1 MEAETED
8 TPKVKEP
15 EQQKVTDAG
24 EVFLLMKKDYR
35 ISRNIRS
42 QWFFSNLHRTVQVTP
57 DDQLPESD
65 RELENN
71 TLELK
76 DLQILSVL
84 PQGWKGE
91 PVDPNT
97 SYRLVHTSKATFL
110 ARRYRFVF
118 ALDLSPSTSSVDG
131 CRGRVMLEEVFA
143 ALENCLSGL
152 TEPYSAPGS
161 SHVFTPQIYVTV
173 IAYTPLISYKT
184 QQVII
189 QGCLVTQTNL
199 PALLATVRQ
208 QFYEVENKIA
218 EGSRVVMQGTD
229 DLSGGMFDDIVD
241 PLGGK
246 KAWDAMVTPDVGLV
260 NMLRYGILALQLLP
274 DNTSARIVVITDGVT
289 AMPNMEMMESLLVQL
304 RSSTIACSFLQLGS
318 AYRPSMS
325 MGYVLH
331 NQLLKF
337 LAAAT
342 FGAYLEF
349 CPGVGR
355 TAEGM
360 NMYQKALF
368 EWHFQKGLSELPLKA
383 MRGQFRES
391 VPPAMTDPEKPRWM
405 WNEKAMSACPIMRK
419 KHSENTLQ
427 VSIFNVLAVRL
438 REGYTIKEV
447 IMTKNDTQ
455 IEVKVV
461 LPWKHDVTLE
471 YTASSAW
478 PPKDTKRI
486 TQVEVSLEGSY
497 DFLHDITCPM
507 KKPFKSAYRTS
518 VVKRFWQ
525 TVHGVSRTDQLLVH
539 IQSFASNPRYYVV
552 PESVRNGVPLFYMS
566 HSSAAPVPSLQHSE
580 MKETGLAEFAA
591 FWQPMVQLDTNVWQR
606 WLHTHRITILL
617 THDKPLPYHLHIP
630 GPNGRYDT
638 VQCRVSFTEVH
649 KLLSKETSFVL
660 VESYCYVKL
669 LFSNKDK
676 PPTSFFVVRVSSK
689 PPCMVVRLAFLGG
702 TPGHIRNEI
711 VTDIKEKL
719 NTLSKRAHKVDTPK
733 GKSSPSKQ
741 GSTDKP
747 EQGQA
752 ERACLVLQ
760 AKPLEKMLIRYEKV
774 PSDYTSLYSA
784 SVEAP
789 AAARVGGSTPLITVN
804 KTATTMFGTLS
815 RYLYHQRWVWGV
827 QLGPAAPVTA
837 QDAARILAT
846 LTKTRL
852 REGFSFA
859 HCYSG
864 MVSMVAEV
872 HMRDPLRHDVP
883 ESEGGI
889 FSCFL
894 QYVLFPPHTC
904 TTKDSV
910 TSIST
915 DDDELETTEADG
927 ELQII
932 VECWIEPQC
941 GVVINSPAQQRH
953 LDGLE
958 YQDIPQ
964 ALLPFDSHIISALV
978 TFQHLSAMCG
988 NRCVPSPTTMEG
1000 GGSGRTTPTIADYGV
1015 TDSNIKHVFFP
1026 FDLVELLPHCQKVSM
1041 QFQACRQEDE
1051 PQDGESQPKG
1061 QQANRDLFKLMH
1073 DRIEELTHR
1082 ELPLSEDV
1090 SASFTKTLTTETNVS
1105 ADHKADDTIV
1115 EEPESE
1121 AGKATTGLKKKE
1133 EDSTPQTE
1141 MKTLADALIEEQV
1154 PEVEWKCYMKS
1165 VRAGNV
1171 VLTVLPKTY
1180 QDVVVFDNYRKKKEE
1195 EARLLKEEDGTQGDE
1210 SADRHEQEMP
1220 SVLTEIEEVEE
1231 FKSSESMDETLTIGD
1246 GDEEEQ
1252 SKPSTSE
1259 CDGQSE
1265 DKPEA
1270 AEEESR
1276 QEDDEEKDAEE
1287 EEVSDKKPSVSPP
1300 VTIPIYV
1307 FSCQQSCLLRQL
1319 ELGVNET
1326 TPESVRDHRFDREGF
1341 LVRSNSQF
1349 SDFWKSRESVR
1360 LNSDQRVDS
1369 RETIDEDFSS
1379 GDSFKDFCDQIS
1391 DGIQQSYVTAVF
1403 QSLQDEV
1410 PLDHLDVQAAVENV
1424 CEEQL
1429 HEIDITEFLGT
1440 LCGHLSDC
1448 QHLRKQRSDST
1459 IEEDLNETKESIDT
1473 VIDIE
1478 DKTKFFS
1485 LGSLSAG
1492 CESSLELHKT
1502 IKEKFA
1508 QTVGKYFQPVPS
1520 SPDLYFYCSPRQ
1532 NRHSSQ
1538 QAEDTA
1544 QPRLASEDES
1554 SITTED
1560 EDNAQSDTEHIRIES
1575 VSDSDI
1581 VIEDSMETTEDEED
1595 DDEDELGRTE
1605 TLGSISVQS
1614 EFGSRE
1620 SVVLEEATSGSV
1632 PPLFLN
1638 LTCSLRSGSHRG
1650 SMGVTQDS
1658 LPTCVRDV
1666 SACLDPS
1673 VKELDMSDF
1682 YVTLD
1687 IICLTLPGVT
1697 NNDDSLEHRPE
1708 LNRMTSTDTNLGS
1721 PVGSPQ
1727 DFQTPRSTEQDFFS
1741 DTHMD
1746 PLDGLPEAH
1755 RKLVLDFVD
1764 QVKFLLKDEITAAL
1778 RLIQPVTIETLEK
1791 VAAHV
1796 HDSSCRL
1803 ETGLSVNPLDL
1814 PLTIQEDVPL
1824 QFVFGSDQSHA
1835 KFVEALDDLQ
1845 LPGYKLE
1852 KVWPWYYTALDLNAP
1867 QWKRKAENL
1876 NDSLPLSSVSNSE
1889 DIASPRSSREHSDS
1903 VSTSYSGREH
1913 SDSFATV
1920 VDTKAA
1926 KQDTNVATS
1935 PVDKTSISPSQ
1946 EMSKKQTSVAAAS
1959 EEQLLGLPLP
1969 MDTWECLEDG
1979 DKDEAAVEKAI
1990 DSTELIDQGLEEQ
2003 DIAKDAEVGDK
2014 NSGSKTVTE
2023 EHSLNLQEGDVSGE
2037 SSVVS
2042 RDEQGK
2048 DESESDNKED
2058 SEQKEP
2064 GSNVEKEKV
2073 EVHEDEISDK
2083 TLEDVSSD
2091 ESEQTKQHT
2100 EGSDAPLTD
2109 SEPIENL
2116 PLEQATD
2123 NLKDED
2129 VSALQ
2134 TDDSNKSL
2142 PTAKPEGPVLPNF
2155 WLIMKVSTDKVEMFC
2170 HARKGNMDDHSTLFE
2185 TLGDKIRNSCK
2196 LVNQK
2201 MLLQDLH
2208 DTRTCNSLL
2217 VAEDDEDIWLKDDY
2231 GPGGGQIGVTAVSA
2245 VEDFAEKNKKYLAAT
2260 MQYMPGYFACDCVWR
2275 VHFSIHQ
2282 RLKTGPARGVSRGQQ
2297 ALRSALSA
2305 FSVNNQKNM
2314 FVFQERTGAVFYLQ
2328 LFESMCVSGS
2338 HNTLNLPEVGKGED
2352 ENSLLS
2358 SRTSS
2363 LLSLPIR
2370 GGAAELEEDIREYQ
2384 QAVEKDSGVET
2395 VPQSQT
2401 GSTSSQGQAEESVV
2415 LMVHGVQP
2423 AGAEIRVDLVQILQ
2437 HRLDD
2442 ATLDVIILMLARNPM
2457 CRLSPADVLFI
2468 QPPSELPTHSLRLAI
2483 PAQHSSHIQAV
2494 DFYLKQ
2500 NLLQFLHNPKYSENV
2515 HFQDVDRKS
2524 VPQTDQDVFLYNRPQ
2539 ESGGKGLACIILGH
2553 VDQEGNYI
2561 QPLPAPK
2568 VSSDAYKVAMTWAN
2582 FKTLTETHRLEGG
2595 IPQDGGAILQ
2605 FNIWE
2610 RGDIDFKQ
2618 LAEKLSQALQHALC
2632 DVITEYYMLTAPIA
2646 ELEEE
2651 DGEEEDLLDE
2661 ELMEKFG
2668 EGDVSPVE
2676 GRQLS
2681 EESGEEP
2688 SSETTLTWKDREVA
2702 RRKEEDHR
2710 SQLWRLQSGSEGVLH
2725 TMYMGRVQRW
2735 FDFMVGM
2742 SSPAVVRDTQ
2752 AVDSRYAIPIL
2763 LRELCDLVHLL
2774 AKDNT
2779 LRVYKHC
2786 QEQNYTLLKV
2796 PKGPPKSEEV
2806 CHAPGLA
2813 DNYILLARSL
2823 KQWRECMDV
2832 KYGEMGGDEEKS
2844 VPPVSYKGVQ
2854 KFKAQERKA
2863 QEKLPE
2869 GAGSVP
2875 RQRLMIVE
2883 IRDTQITTYQYNWA
2897 GDLSVTLRQQLAQL
2911 SQWHNARSHLLQS
2924 LLVQKLGLFHHH
2936 PYQVENAANPF
2947 LRYSQDADLLV
2958 KCSAPPVK
2966 ELQARAAQGF
2976 RGSVLFH
2983 PALRKFDQCLRD
2995 VHLRCAMHQAPYAGH
3010 PNPVFRHGIQAQEA
3024 RNIEWGD
3031 YDTIHKLKS
3040 LYLMWQHRSGQVN
3053 VPIPDDLID
3062 LMKMQSR
3069 LVHYCTTPLL
3079 YHPFWLDQENGK
3091 VARKAAPSDD
3101 SWLMDLSSSFLQQYI
3116 QYLQSLGFV
3125 LVQTRPPSPRRMARM
3140 QRHSKYNAPAKGSAE
3155 KTTTHHLQ
3163 RTIPGGVLF
3172 MELSLHS
3179 QFFTVR
3185 QFALESHRLG
3195 LPVNSHLAVVFT
3207 DECDKYK
3214 DLKHL
3219 HSFSHDFHLRCA
3231 ALYMSGRQLIFPQCY
3246 DLSTFLAGVVNFFS
3260 RPPRFSQNHILSDTI
3275 TEECP
3280 KLEASQLFSYTL
3292 EHADSYG
3299 FKSLAMSAQP
3309 SQVALGGQVGQT
3321 VQQQDFALI
3330 SLTTGAT
3337 PHPEVTTTLPMN
3349 DFDVS
3354 LFVVRNAD
3362 PRQSNSSVLTL
3373 QYYVILTSRRDMFPR
3388 LTVDEKI
3395 AFRTLAGRG
3404 NHHVGHPED
3413 DMPPWLQLLLSESVT
3428 ARQKIS
3434 GTIDDAQLH
3443 CRRDQLWNRLQF
3455 EKTESEERKGRRSE
3469 SDEKARR
3476 ESLGNAKLSFEE
3488 FQELMSLV
3496 VSRALTDMDPSLT
3509 TLLSMGTAWYQGLL
3523 RVLQSRFPA
3532 KSRHFT
3538 SPDTHHH
3545 YLAVLSNHDDNFILL
3560 HMNTQARFA
3569 ELSAVFRVENQQ
3581 SLATNGDGSPAADLQ
3596 RHLEAVVNA
3605 AAFHLWSS
3613 LL

>member
-1 MEAETED
+1 MMEAEAED
-8 TPKVKEP
+8 TPKEP

-42 QWFFSNLHRTVQVTP
+42 QWFFSNLHKTVQVTP
-57 DDQLPESD
+57 DDQLPESE
-65 RELENN
+65 RELEV
-71 TLELK
+71 
-76 DLQILSVL
+76 LSVL

-161 SHVFTPQIYVTV
+161 GHVFTPQIYVTV

-189 QGCLVTQTNL
+189 QGCLVTQSNL

-218 EGSRVVMQGTD
+218 EGSRVAMQGREG
-229 DLSGGMFDDIVD
+229 LSGGMFDDIVD

-349 CPGVGR
+349 CPGIGR

-391 VPPAMTDPEKPRWM
+391 VPPPIPDPQKPRWM

-447 IMTKNDTQ
+447 NMTKNDTQ

-638 VQCRVSFTEVH
+638 IQCRVSFTEVH

-741 GSTDKP
+741 GATEKT

-872 HMRDPLRHDVP
+872 HMRDPLRHASD
-883 ESEGGI
+883 SEGGV

-941 GVVINSPAQQRH
+941 GVVINSPVQQRH
-953 LDGLE
+953 LESLE

-978 TFQHLSAMCG
+978 TFQHLGAMCG
-988 NRCVPSPTTMEG
+988 NRCVPSPTTMDV

-1041 QFQACRQEDE
+1041 QFQACRQEDD

-1073 DRIEELTHR
+1073 DRLTELTHR

-1105 ADHKADDTIV
+1105 SDHKVEDTIV
-1115 EEPESE
+1115 EDTESTE
-1121 AGKATTGLKKKE
+1121 TEVGKAATGSKKKE
-1133 EDSTPQTE
+1133 EDSTTPQTE
-1141 MKTLADALIEEQV
+1141 MKTLAAAILEEQV

-1195 EARLLKEEDGTQGDE
+1195 EARLLKEEDGGE
-1210 SADRHEQEMP
+1210 SPDRHDQETH
-1220 SVLTEIEEVEE
+1220 SVLTEIAEVEE
-1231 FKSSESMDETLTIGD
+1231 FKSLESVEETTTTSDRDED
-1246 GDEEEQ
+1246 DQ

-1259 CDGQSE
+1259 SDGQSE
-1265 DKPEA
+1265 DTPEA
-1270 AEEESR
+1270 VEGETRQDDAEEKP
-1276 QEDDEEKDAEE
+1276 DEEK
-1287 EEVSDKKPSVSPP
+1287 EVPDPNPSP
-1300 VTIPIYV
+1300 VTIPIYI

-1319 ELGVNET
+1319 ELGVGET
-1326 TPESVRDHRFDREGF
+1326 TPETVRDHRFDREGF

-1360 LNSDQRVDS
+1360 LNADQRVDS

-1379 GDSFKDFCDQIS
+1379 GDSFKDFCDQVS
-1391 DGIQQSYVTAVF
+1391 DGIQQSFVTAVF
-1403 QSLQDEV
+1403 QSLQEGV

-1429 HEIDITEFLGT
+1429 QEIDITEFLGT
-1440 LCGHLSDC
+1440 LCGHLSDF
-1448 QHLRKQRSDST
+1448 QHLRRQRLDST
-1459 IEEDLNETKESIDT
+1459 IVEDLNETKESIDT
-1473 VIDIE
+1473 VVDVE

-1485 LGSLSAG
+1485 LSSLPAG
-1492 CESSLELHKT
+1492 CESTSELHKT

-1538 QAEDTA
+1538 QAEDPT
-1544 QPRLASEDES
+1544 QRRLASEDES
-1554 SITTED
+1554 SIATEED
-1560 EDNAQSDTEHIRIES
+1560 DNAQSDSEHIRIDS
-1575 VSDSDI
+1575 VTDSDI
-1581 VIEDSMETTEDEED
+1581 IIDDTMETTEDED
-1595 DDEDELGRTE
+1595 DEEDELRDGRTE

-1620 SVVLEEATSGSV
+1620 SVVLDEATSGSV

-1658 LPTCVRDV
+1658 LPTCVKDV

-1673 VKELDMSDF
+1673 VKELDLSDF

-1687 IICLTLPGVT
+1687 IICLTLPGLT
-1697 NNDDSLEHRPE
+1697 ISEDSSEHRPE
-1708 LNRMTSTDTNLGS
+1708 LNRMTSSDTNISS

-1741 DTHMD
+1741 DTHME

-1764 QVKFLLKDEITAAL
+1764 QVNFLLKDEITAAL

-1852 KVWPWYYTALDLNAP
+1852 KVWPWYYTALDPNAP

-1876 NDSLPLSSVSNSE
+1876 NDSLPLSSVINSE
-1889 DIASPRSSREHSDS
+1889 FIVSPRSSREHSDS

-1926 KQDTNVATS
+1926 KLDTSMAAS
-1935 PVDKTSISPSQ
+1935 PMDKPSISPLQETSKEQSSSQ
-1946 EMSKKQTSVAAAS
+1946 VVSP

-1969 MDTWECLEDG
+1969 MDTWECLKVEEE

-2003 DIAKDAEVGDK
+2003 EVAVNAKEGDE
-2014 NSGSKTVTE
+2014 NAGGKTVVE
-2023 EHSLNLQEGDVSGE
+2023 EHPPIQQEVQVSADSPNE
-2037 SSVVS
+2037 NK
-2042 RDEQGK
+2042 EQQGK
-2048 DESESDNKED
+2048 NESQSDNKED
-2058 SEQKEP
+2058 SDQREP
-2064 GSNVEKEKV
+2064 SSAEETEKV
-2073 EVHEDEISDK
+2073 EVHADEISDK

-2100 EGSDAPLTD
+2100 EGSAEPLTD

-2116 PLEQATD
+2116 PSEQTTD
-2123 NLKDED
+2123 NSKNDD
-2129 VSALQ
+2129 SPALQ
-2134 TDDSNKSL
+2134 SDDSKSVAA
-2142 PTAKPEGPVLPNF
+2142 AKPEGPVLPNF

-2231 GPGGGQIGVTAVSA
+2231 GPGGGQVAGVTAVSA

-2260 MQYMPGYFACDCVWR
+2260 MQYMPGYFACDCVCR

-2395 VPQSQT
+2395 VPPSQT
-2401 GSTSSQGQAEESVV
+2401 GSMSSQGQAEESVV

-2483 PAQHSSHIQAV
+2483 PAQHSAHIQAV

-2500 NLLQFLHNPKYSENV
+2500 NLLQFLHNPKFSDNV

-2553 VDQEGNYI
+2553 VDKEGNYI

-2568 VSSDAYKVAMTWAN
+2568 VSVDAYKVAMTWSN
-2582 FKTLTETHRLEGG
+2582 FKALTETHRLEGG
-2595 IPQDGGAILQ
+2595 CSSQDCGAILQ

-2646 ELEEE
+2646 ELEE
-2651 DGEEEDLLDE
+2651 DGEEEEMMDE
-2661 ELMEKFG
+2661 ELMEKFQ
-2668 EGDVSPVE
+2668 EGDVSPVD
-2676 GRQLS
+2676 GRQMS
-2681 EESGEEP
+2681 EESVEEP
-2688 SSETTLTWKDREVA
+2688 SSEANLTWKDREVA
-2702 RRKEEDHR
+2702 RRKEEDHK
-2710 SQLWRLQSGSEGVLH
+2710 SLLWKLQSGSEGVLH

-2832 KYGEMGGDEEKS
+2832 KYGDLGAEEEKPA
-2844 VPPVSYKGVQ
+2844 PPVSYKGVQ
-2854 KFKAQERKA
+2854 KFKAQERKS

-2869 GAGSVP
+2869 GAGPVP

-2911 SQWHNARSHLLQS
+2911 SQWHNARSHLLKS

-2966 ELQARAAQGF
+2966 ELQARAAQNF

-2995 VHLRCAMHQAPYAGH
+2995 VHLRCAMHQAPYASH

-3091 VARKAAPSDD
+3091 VASKATPSDD

-3140 QRHSKYNAPAKGSAE
+3140 QRHSKYHAPAESGTE

-3280 KLEASQLFSYTL
+3280 KLEASQLFGYTL

-3299 FKSLAMSAQP
+3299 FKSLVMSGQPGESATSAQP
-3309 SQVALGGQVGQT
+3309 GETTQLQE
-3321 VQQQDFALI
+3321 FALI
-3330 SLTTGAT
+3330 SLSTGAT
-3337 PHPEVTTTLPMN
+3337 PHPEVANLPMN

-3354 LFVVRNAD
+3354 LFVVRNKD
-3362 PRQSNSSVLTL
+3362 PKQTNASVLSL

-3395 AFRTLAGRG
+3395 AFRTRAGRVIHRAG
-3404 NHHVGHPED
+3404 RPD
-3413 DMPPWLQLLLSESVT
+3413 DDIPPWLQLLLSESVT
-3428 ARQKIS
+3428 ARQKIT
-3434 GTIDDAQLH
+3434 GTIDDTQLH
-3443 CRRDQLWNRLQF
+3443 CRRDLLWNRLKF
-3455 EKTESEERKGRRSE
+3455 EKTDEERKGRRSE

-3476 ESLGNAKLSFEE
+3476 ESFGNAKLSFDE

-3560 HMNTQARFA
+3560 HMNTQTRFA

-3581 SLATNGDGSPAADLQ
+3581 SLATNGDGSPASDLQ

>member
-1 MEAETED
+1 
-8 TPKVKEP
+8 
-15 EQQKVTDAG
+15 
-24 EVFLLMKKDYR
+24 
-35 ISRNIRS
+35 
-42 QWFFSNLHRTVQVTP
+42 
-57 DDQLPESD
+57 
-65 RELENN
+65 
-71 TLELK
+71 
-76 DLQILSVL
+76 
-84 PQGWKGE
+84 
-91 PVDPNT
+91 
-97 SYRLVHTSKATFL
+97 
-110 ARRYRFVF
+110 
-118 ALDLSPSTSSVDG
+118 
-131 CRGRVMLEEVFA
+131 
-143 ALENCLSGL
+143 
-152 TEPYSAPGS
+152 
-161 SHVFTPQIYVTV
+161 
-173 IAYTPLISYKT
+173 
-184 QQVII
+184 
-189 QGCLVTQTNL
+189 
-199 PALLATVRQ
+199 
-208 QFYEVENKIA
+208 
-218 EGSRVVMQGTD
+218 
-229 DLSGGMFDDIVD
+229 
-241 PLGGK
+241 
-246 KAWDAMVTPDVGLV
+246 
-260 NMLRYGILALQLLP
+260 
-274 DNTSARIVVITDGVT
+274 
-289 AMPNMEMMESLLVQL
+289 
-304 RSSTIACSFLQLGS
+304 
-318 AYRPSMS
+318 MS

-349 CPGVGR
+349 CPSVGK

-360 NMYQKALF
+360 NTYQKALF

-383 MRGQFRES
+383 MRGQFSES
-391 VPPAMTDPEKPRWM
+391 VAPSVPDPEKPRWM

-419 KHSENTLQ
+419 KHSETTLQ

-447 IMTKNDTQ
+447 NMTKNDTQ

-552 PESVRNGVPLFYMS
+552 PESVWNGVPLFYMS

-638 VQCRVSFTEVH
+638 IQCRVSFTEVH

-702 TPGHIRNEI
+702 TPGHVRNEI

-719 NTLSKRAHKVDTPK
+719 NTLSKRAHKVETPK
-733 GKSSPSKQ
+733 GKPSPSKQ
-741 GSTDKP
+741 EKT

-774 PSDYTSLYSA
+774 PSDYTNLYSA

-789 AAARVGGSTPLITVN
+789 AAARVGGGGSAPLITVN

-815 RYLYHQRWVWGV
+815 RYLYHQRWVWGI
-827 QLGPAAPVTA
+827 QLSPAAPVTA

-872 HMRDPLRHDVP
+872 HMRDPLRGNTVTD
-883 ESEGGI
+883 SEGGV

-927 ELQII
+927 ELQIV

-941 GVVINSPAQQRH
+941 GVVIDSPASQRH
-953 LDGLE
+953 LEGLE

-964 ALLPFDSHIISALV
+964 ALLPFDSHVISSIV
-978 TFQHLSAMCG
+978 TFQHLFAMCG
-988 NRCVPSPTTMEG
+988 NRCVPPPTAMEG
-1000 GGSGRTTPTIADYGV
+1000 GGSGRTTPTIADFGA
-1015 TDSNIKHVFFP
+1015 TDSNIKHLFFP

-1041 QFQACRQEDE
+1041 QFQACRQEEE
-1051 PQDGESQPKG
+1051 PQEGETQPKG

-1073 DRIEELTHR
+1073 DRLAELTHR

-1090 SASFTKTLTTETNVS
+1090 STSFTKTLTTETNAS
-1105 ADHKADDTIV
+1105 AEHKADDTIV
-1115 EEPESE
+1115 EDTESAETE
-1121 AGKATTGLKKKE
+1121 AGKTAAGGKKTE
-1133 EDSTPQTE
+1133 EDSSTPQTE
-1141 MKTLADALIEEQV
+1141 TKSLADAIMEEQV
-1154 PEVEWKCYMKS
+1154 PTVEWKCYMKS

-1180 QDVVVFDNYRKKKEE
+1180 QDVVVFDNYRKRKEE
-1195 EARLLKEEDGTQGDE
+1195 EARLLKEEDGVQRDE
-1210 SADRHEQEMP
+1210 SADRAEQEMP
-1220 SVLTEIEEVEE
+1220 TVLTEIEEVEE
-1231 FKSSESMDETLTIGD
+1231 FKSLESVEETMAIGEV
-1246 GDEEEQ
+1246 G
-1252 SKPSTSE
+1252 
-1259 CDGQSE
+1259 
-1265 DKPEA
+1265 
-1270 AEEESR
+1270 
-1276 QEDDEEKDAEE
+1276 EDDESEPSLSESDAQAEDHPEAVVEEARQDDEVEEK
-1287 EEVSDKKPSVSPP
+1287 EEVEDTSSSVSPP

-1319 ELGVNET
+1319 ELGITET
-1326 TPESVRDHRFDREGF
+1326 TPETVRDHRFDREGF

-1360 LNSDQRVDS
+1360 LNADQRVDS

-1403 QSLQDEV
+1403 QSLQDGV
-1410 PLDHLDVQAAVENV
+1410 PLDHQDVQAAVENV

-1440 LCGHLSDC
+1440 LCGHLSTC
-1448 QHLRKQRSDST
+1448 QHLRRHRLDST
-1459 IEEDLNETKESIDT
+1459 SEVDLNETKESIDT
-1473 VIDIE
+1473 VVDVE
-1478 DKTKFFS
+1478 DKTKYFPLSS
-1485 LGSLSAG
+1485 LPTG
-1492 CESSLELHKT
+1492 CESSSELHKT

-1532 NRHSSQ
+1532 NQRSSR
-1538 QAEDTA
+1538 QAEEPADNF
-1544 QPRLASEDES
+1544 EDES
-1554 SITTED
+1554 PITTEE
-1560 EDNAQSDTEHIRIES
+1560 EDNAQSDSEHIRIES

-1581 VIEDSMETTEDEED
+1581 VIEDTLETTEDED
-1595 DDEDELGRTE
+1595 DDEEDDLRDGHTE

-1620 SVVLEEATSGSV
+1620 SVVLEEAASGSV

-1650 SMGVTQDS
+1650 SMSVTQDS
-1658 LPTCVRDV
+1658 LPTCVKDV

-1673 VKELDMSDF
+1673 VKELDLSDF

-1697 NNDDSLEHRPE
+1697 SGEDSAELRPE
-1708 LNRMTSTDTNLGS
+1708 LNRMTSSDTNISS

-1741 DTHMD
+1741 ETHLD

-1755 RKLVLDFVD
+1755 RRLVLDFVD
-1764 QVKFLLKDEITAAL
+1764 QVNFLLKDEITAAL
-1778 RLIQPVTIETLEK
+1778 RLIRPVTIQTLEK

-1803 ETGLSVNPLDL
+1803 ETGLSANPLDL

-1824 QFVFGSDQSHA
+1824 QFVFGSDQSLER
-1835 KFVEALDDLQ
+1835 FVVALDDLQ
-1845 LPGYKLE
+1845 LPGYRLE
-1852 KVWPWYYTALDLNAP
+1852 KVWPWYYTALDPTAP
-1867 QWKRKAENL
+1867 IWKRKPENL

-1889 DIASPRSSREHSDS
+1889 EIVSPRSSRDHSDS
-1903 VSTSYSGREH
+1903 VSTSYSGRDH

-1920 VDTKAA
+1920 VENKIA
-1926 KQDTNVATS
+1926 KQDSNMAASPRQDTNMAASPRQDTNMATS
-1935 PVDKTSISPSQ
+1935 PRQDTNMAASPKQDSNMAASPREDSNMATSPRQVSNMAASPIQDSNMAASPSQDSNMATSPRQDTSMAASPRQDSNMAAINRQDTNMATSPRQDTNMATSPRQDSNMAASPRQDSNMAASPREDSNMATSPTEESSISPSQ
-1946 EMSKKQTSVAAAS
+1946 QTSTNQTLEVSS

-1969 MDTWECLEDG
+1969 MDTWECLEDA
-1979 DKDEAAVEKAI
+1979 DKDEEAVVEKAI
-1990 DSTELIDQGLEEQ
+1990 DSTELINQGLQEQ
-2003 DIAKDAEVGDK
+2003 DFATNAVEGDENAGDK
-2014 NSGSKTVTE
+2014 TIEGVEDQHGSHVCLEPPTE
-2023 EHSLNLQEGDVSGE
+2023 N
-2037 SSVVS
+2037 
-2042 RDEQGK
+2042 RDQQGK
-2048 DESESDNKED
+2048 NERKSDNKEEGD
-2058 SEQKEP
+2058 QKEP
-2064 GSNVEKEKV
+2064 GSNVEKEKEQAHV
-2073 EVHEDEISDK
+2073 DEMSDK
-2083 TLEDVSSD
+2083 TLENASSD
-2091 ESEQTKQHT
+2091 DADQTKQET
-2100 EGSDAPLTD
+2100 GDAALTLAEGEPVESLSSDQPK
-2109 SEPIENL
+2109 
-2116 PLEQATD
+2116 D
-2123 NLKDED
+2123 NLK
-2129 VSALQ
+2129 
-2134 TDDSNKSL
+2134 TDDGAPLQPDDSKTA

-2155 WLIMKVSTDKVEMFC
+2155 WLIMKVSTDNKQTNEQTDKVEMFC

-2231 GPGGGQIGVTAVSA
+2231 GPGGGQIGVAAISSA
-2245 VEDFAEKNKKYLAAT
+2245 EDFAEKKKYLAAT
-2260 MQYMPGYFACDCVWR
+2260 MQFMPGYFACECVWR

-2338 HNTLNLPEVGKGED
+2338 HNTLNLPEIGKGED

-2384 QAVEKDSGVET
+2384 QAVEKDSGMDT
-2395 VPQSQT
+2395 VQS
-2401 GSTSSQGQAEESVV
+2401 GSLSAQGQAEESVV

-2442 ATLDVIILMLARNPM
+2442 ATLDVISLMLARNPM

-2468 QPPSELPTHSLRLAI
+2468 QPPSELPTHTLRLAV
-2483 PAQHSSHIQAV
+2483 PAQLSSHIQAV

-2500 NLLQFLHNPKYSENV
+2500 NLLQFLHNPKFSDSV
-2515 HFQDVDRKS
+2515 HFQDVDRKT

-2539 ESGGKGLACIILGH
+2539 ESGGKGIACIILGH
-2553 VDQEGNYI
+2553 VDSEGNYI
-2561 QPLPAPK
+2561 QPPPAPK
-2568 VSSDAYKVAMTWAN
+2568 VSVEAYKVAMTWSN
-2582 FKTLTETHRLEGG
+2582 FKPLIETHRLEAGCCSS
-2595 IPQDGGAILQ
+2595 PDGGAILQ
-2605 FNIWE
+2605 FHIWE
-2610 RGDIDFKQ
+2610 RGDIDFPQ
-2618 LAEKLSQALQHALC
+2618 LAEKIGQALQHALC

-2646 ELEEE
+2646 ELEE
-2651 DGEEEDLLDE
+2651 DGEEEEDLMDE
-2661 ELMEKFG
+2661 ELMM
-2668 EGDVSPVE
+2668 EGDVSSAD

-2681 EESGEEP
+2681 DESAEGIEP
-2688 SSETTLTWKDREVA
+2688 LSETTQQANLTWKEREIA
-2702 RRKEEDHR
+2702 RRKEEDHK
-2710 SQLWRLQSGSEGVLH
+2710 SLLWKLQSGSEGVLH

-2735 FDFMVGM
+2735 FDFMYGIN
-2742 SSPAVVRDTQ
+2742 SPSVVRDTQ
-2752 AVDSRYAIPIL
+2752 SVDSRYAIPIL

-2779 LRVYKHC
+2779 LRVFKHC
-2786 QEQNYTLLKV
+2786 QEHNYTLLKV
-2796 PKGPPKSEEV
+2796 PKGPPKTEEV

-2823 KQWRECMDV
+2823 RQWRECMDV
-2832 KYGEMGGDEEKS
+2832 KYGELGADEEKPL
-2844 VPPVSYKGVQ
+2844 PPVSYKGVQ
-2854 KFKAQERKA
+2854 KFKAQERKG
-2863 QEKLPE
+2863 QEKVAE
-2869 GAGSVP
+2869 GAGPSP

-2995 VHLRCAMHQAPYAGH
+2995 VHLRCPMHQAPYAGH

-3024 RNIEWGD
+3024 RNIEWGE

-3091 VARKAAPSDD
+3091 ASNGRVARKAAPSDD
-3101 SWLMDLSSSFLQQYI
+3101 AWLVDLSSSFLQQYI

-3140 QRHSKYNAPAKGSAE
+3140 QRHSKYHAPSESNIE

-3260 RPPRFSQNHILSDTI
+3260 RPPRFSQNHILSDNI

-3299 FKSLAMSAQP
+3299 FKSLAMSGPTGDMTQE
-3309 SQVALGGQVGQT
+3309 
-3321 VQQQDFALI
+3321 QDFALI
-3330 SLTTGAT
+3330 TLSTGAT
-3337 PHPEVTTTLPMN
+3337 PHPEVANLPMN

-3354 LFVVRNAD
+3354 LFVVRHKD
-3362 PRQSNSSVLTL
+3362 PAKPPAASSVLTL

-3395 AFRTLAGRG
+3395 AFRTRAGRAG
-3404 NHHVGHPED
+3404 GHHFGRPED

-3455 EKTESEERKGRRSE
+3455 EKPVESEERKGRRSE
-3469 SDEKARR
+3469 SDEKSRR
-3476 ESLGNAKLSFEE
+3476 ESLGNAKLSFDE

-3532 KSRHFT
+3532 KSRHFS

-3545 YLAVLSNHDDNFILL
+3545 YLAVLSNHEDNFILL
-3560 HMNTQARFA
+3560 HMNTQTRFA

-3581 SLATNGDGSPAADLQ
+3581 SLATNGDGSPASDLQ